1 MAGISDKMNS
11 NYTSP
16 ASKDSQN
23 LTIIQ
28 EDLYALLQSS
38 TKSSVV
44 QEVKQL
50 INEQYNE
57 VKEPWLVNGLYDT
70 FLLTKSSKFLA
81 LLLDCRKDPHDRF
94 LCDKIFEELKHK
106 EKRANAFEVLGYIIR
121 KQPSW
126 LYNIPQ
132 HSVMKQWMKV
142 LKTEEDIVVM
152 ISGVLNLL
160 AFLPTVP
167 GNISS
172 YLDDVFNI
180 FSRLA
185 NWRYHLLKLKQF
197 PEIQQIHLEVTL
209 YAYFHRVY
217 GMFPCN
223 FLSYLRTHFSKEC
236 TKESKDVYLHVIRP
250 IMSTVKMH
258 PLLVT
263 HTRDHEKST
272 DRWKRMEVH
281 DIIVDSSR
289 ISLLSQESS
298 KEEELEYGEVLDVH
312 DMPHS
317 SPFIN
322 FPFPPINIR
331 EKPQLMT
338 VTSVCST
345 VTSTSLLEKSS
356 IELRGNDQRNHGN
369 VLSGTSAAINTLAG
383 NMYVN
388 AATVKTI
395 STSSVDN
402 IESPPEPAIE
412 ATPETTPFITP
423 VKDEAFR
430 FARPL
435 PSNQVSKQLK
445 MDISPNTQSPTT
457 TRKSIH
463 ATDNVSISASMKS
476 NFLANPSSSISTLK
490 PENSTLPATTPTSPI
505 KNGSMFRFPEL
516 SHQIGMQTSTSVLTP
531 ENVRRDSLFDRADIS
546 YRLSDL
552 ATNHAISSSA
562 DKGVRT
568 FEPDKQ
574 PSTETSNTPLD
585 QTVEDSRDKLQTNK
599 VVKHNFPSDNIQ
611 ELPPLN
617 EVKPEDPISNES
629 LVNQMQKD
637 VSCLGQ
643 YRPSPVKFTN
653 QRPEQFPVKPKPERV
668 PLSNQLQDTKQSSN
682 TSTDVKK
689 EVYEKQDNLEN
700 HKHVL
705 SLETLK
711 DLSDFGKEEVSVC
724 GDFAQYLI
732 D

>member
-132 HSVMKQWMKV
+132 HSVMKQWIKV

-236 TKESKDVYLHVIRP
+236 SKESKDVYLHVIRP

-356 IELRGNDQRNHGN
+356 IELRGNDQRNRGN

>member
-132 HSVMKQWMKV
+132 HSVMKQWIKV

-236 TKESKDVYLHVIRP
+236 SKESKDVYLHVIRP

-356 IELRGNDQRNHGN
+356 IELRGNDQRNRGN

-505 KNGSMFRFPEL
+505 KDGSTFRFPEL